1 MAEYI
6 FQSTDPTFEIATR
19 AVAELTEQRRLE
31 ISYSRISGIDR
42 VKSSR
47 RNNLE
52 FGNLYDFSRR
62 VGLCA
67 RICMAHSLELNARAW
82 RVGAGVYEN
91 HLDDDKN
98 FHTDLTW
105 GTRDQT
111 LPDLS
116 GRQSKYCSE
125 YDRFYPHSIIENQL
139 DPIQPGN
146 HYFPST
152 MYIFLNDFTQII
164 QISTTIRVD
173 DHGNNHEINPTV
185 PNDGRFHCNINV
197 VSIFANINAIG
208 EGNREGRFVNFLQT
222 LCRVYTQNLPHADI
236 NELINEVADDDN
248 VDGDGAEDGGDDTN
262 ASDEGDAGDDDDE
275 VDALARLIRTI

>member
-19 AVAELTEQRRLE
+19 AVAELREQRRLR
-31 ISYSRISGIDR
+31 ISYSQISGINR
-42 VKSSR
+42 VKSSSR

-91 HLDDDKN
+91 HLDDDEN

-105 GTRDQT
+105 ATRDQT

-125 YDRFYPHSIIENQL
+125 YDRFYPHYIIEEKLNERQ
-139 DPIQPGN
+139 IERSN
-146 HYFPST
+146 KYYPSM
-152 MYIFLNDFTQII
+152 MYIFLDNFSQII
-164 QISTTIRVD
+164 QINTTIHVVD
-173 DHGNNHEINPTV
+173 RGMNYEITHD
-185 PNDGRFHCNINV
+185 DGRYKCRIDV
-197 VSIFANINAIG
+197 TSTFALIKKKGTDRKFMN
-208 EGNREGRFVNFLQT
+208 LLKT
-222 LCRVYTQNLPHADI
+222 LCQAHANYAAHPVDI
-236 NELINEVADDDN
+236 NQNRASIQTDDE
-248 VDGDGAEDGGDDTN
+248 ASEDSS
-262 ASDEGDAGDDDDE
+262 SDERDERDDQDRASIQTDD
-275 VDALARLIRTI
+275 LSLIHI